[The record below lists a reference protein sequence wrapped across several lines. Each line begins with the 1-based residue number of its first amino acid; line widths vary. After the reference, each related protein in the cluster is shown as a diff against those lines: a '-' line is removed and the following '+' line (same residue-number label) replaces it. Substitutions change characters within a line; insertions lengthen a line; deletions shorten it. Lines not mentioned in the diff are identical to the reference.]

1 VYRPILGGYP
11 SNFTALH
18 TYHPQEI
25 EATLL
30 LTVFFDNVDPFVRML
45 NKDAFFADLALFQK
59 GKLTQSD
66 NFTALL
72 FSVYGLAVLSLEPTS
87 ILATFGVERDWLLNK
102 YQEAQ
107 ENALQQLDFINSNKL
122 AVFQIFL
129 YYLVSSSR
137 SSYF

>member
-1 VYRPILGGYP
+1 MYRPILGGYP

-18 TYHPQEI
+18 AYHPQEI

-30 LTVFFDNVDPFVRML
+30 QTVFFDNVDPFVRML

-59 GKLTQSD
+59 GKLIQSN

-72 FSVYGLAVLSLEPTS
+72 FSIYGLAVLSLEPTS

-129 YYLVSSSR
+129 YYLVSSSGL
-137 SSYF
+137 SQF